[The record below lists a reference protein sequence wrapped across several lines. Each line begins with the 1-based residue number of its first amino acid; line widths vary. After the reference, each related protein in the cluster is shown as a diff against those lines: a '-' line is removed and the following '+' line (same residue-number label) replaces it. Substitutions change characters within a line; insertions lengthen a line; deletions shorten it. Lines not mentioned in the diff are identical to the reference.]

1 MCPPDDLLVWYR
13 KVREVSLPDIGNGGI
28 LFAVEALTG
37 SPVYRLP
44 AGEIVAGVYRN
55 DGPRFDVMAENL
67 TGILGR
73 LRDARSRCS
82 PPPAQ
87 AGTCRNGWHGLL
99 R

>member
-1 MCPPDDLLVWYR
+1 M
-13 KVREVSLPDIGNGGI
+13 SLPDIGNGGT

-55 DGPRFDVMAENL
+55 DGPRIDVMAENL

-73 LRDARSRCS
+73 LRDAVEVVRRHRRSRR
-82 PPPAQ
+82 PVET
-87 AGTCRNGWHGLL
+87 AGTASFQR
-99 R
+99 